1 MGTSACNSSVQVE
14 VCGGLNEKTPLLENH
29 DTRVTKWTR
38 VAWWACLL
46 SIAWN
51 MLEGGFAVYFGV
63 ANKQIALL
71 VFGSQ
76 SVIEIAAAALVLHR
90 FSLNLDG
97 SDGRDVAKATDVER
111 YGSRSVGVCLIL
123 LSIYALAQ
131 AVYNL
136 VVHAVPD
143 DSAYGLAVAG
153 VSAVA
158 MFIFWILK
166 HKAADVLQSP
176 VLASDAK
183 CSQMCM
189 SLGLLVVV
197 SSLLFMWL
205 GQRVFWVDAAC
216 TIALALKFARD
227 GVLVVQKSYEPD
239 FAGGCACCE

>member
-1 MGTSACNSSVQVE
+1 M
-14 VCGGLNEKTPLLENH
+14 
-29 DTRVTKWTR
+29 TKWTR

-46 SIAWN
+46 SIGWN
-51 MLEGGFAVYFGV
+51 TLEGSFAVYFGV
-63 ANKQIALL
+63 INKQIALL

-90 FSLNLDG
+90 FALNLDG
-97 SDGRDVAKATDVER
+97 SDGRDAAKATDVER
-111 YGSRSVGVCLIL
+111 FGSRSVGVCLVL
-123 LSIYALAQ
+123 LSLYALAQ

-143 DSAYGLAVAG
+143 DSVYGLVVAG
-153 VSAVA
+153 VSALA
-158 MFIFWILK
+158 MFVFWILK
-166 HKAADVLQSP
+166 HKAAEVLKSP

-205 GQRVFWVDAAC
+205 GQRVYWVDAVC
-216 TIALALKFARD
+216 TIALALKFGRD